1 MDEKVGHEAKRNMN
15 CFLQLHV
22 TLGGRGDVTTD
33 ESTPSWAIC
42 FHPTPSLDGTRTLA
56 CSLESRRPACAL
68 TSGGSGLMS
77 NLSFSKTACPVCL
90 KRRSVSL
97 HDPGGCQLVGLKR
110 RLVILHDQGGC
121 QLVGWKRLV
130 ILHDQGGC
138 QLVGLEK
145 VCAAMLGMLRAC
157 ITLLNAPE
165 SI

>member
-1 MDEKVGHEAKRNMN
+1 MSHWGGGGMS
-15 CFLQLHV
+15 QLTNPPLV
-22 TLGGRGDVTTD
+22 
-33 ESTPSWAIC
+33 EQIC
-42 FHPTPSLDGTRTLA
+42 FHPTPSLDGTQTLA

-68 TSGGSGLMS
+68 TSGGSGVMR
-77 NLSFSKTACPVCL
+77 NLSCSKTACPVCL

-97 HDPGGCQLVGLKR
+97 HDPGGSQLVGLKR

-121 QLVGWKRLV
+121 QLVGLKKLVILHDQRGCQLVGLEKRLV